1 MPPFVLVYLNHMSDE
16 ECKIPAIK
24 YYQLHGLDKD
34 HPYPSSND
42 SGSGFEFGSLPV
54 FAWWRDRVEKTYAK
68 YQGYSDFR
76 ILLQCFLFSFA
87 IPFLYFDLP
96 LWIHWFAGG
105 HFGGEL
111 LRSSEPIYAVIF
123 APLLETLIF
132 FVPLL
137 ELVRLLSM
145 PRWFSYPLIFFFF
158 ESLHDQRYFFEH
170 PLMWMT
176 GYMFIVAYEAGRTR
190 SLLHAIVFCAI
201 VHEVYNLSCYLLDPR
216 LYPNPFEF
224 RFAF

>member
-54 FAWWRDRVEKTYAK
+54 FAWWRDRVKKTYAK

-137 ELVRLLSM
+137 EIVRVLSM
-145 PRWFSYPLIFFFF
+145 PRWLSYPLVFVFF
-158 ESLHDQRYFFEH
+158 ESLHGQRFFFEH

-190 SLLHAIVFCAI
+190 SLLHAIVFCVA
-201 VHEVYNLSCYLLDPR
+201 VHEAYNLAVTLLHPS
-216 LYPNPFEF
+216 LYQNPF
-224 RFAF
+224 